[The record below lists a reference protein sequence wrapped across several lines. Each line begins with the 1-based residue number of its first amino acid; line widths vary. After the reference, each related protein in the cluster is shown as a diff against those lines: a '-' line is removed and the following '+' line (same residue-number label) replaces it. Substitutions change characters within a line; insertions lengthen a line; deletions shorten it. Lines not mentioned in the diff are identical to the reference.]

1 MEDLQQVAKILNKNH
16 FDARVV
22 ETVKDAVSA
31 VMDLIPKDVSVGF
44 GGSVTVRDLGLYEGL
59 KEQGHDVFWHWM
71 VDADDRNAARKSA
84 SNADYYLLSANAL
97 TKDGEIIK
105 HRRDRQPRV
114 RHVLWAQT
122 RDFYRGQEQAC
133 GGLHSR
139 HRPHP
144 QRSPPRSTPNGWA
157 TIRPA
162 PCWAAVRTATT
173 KTACA
178 TLRAFCTGLPAG
190 LRMHVILVNE
200 DLGY

>member
-71 VDADDRNAARKSA
+71 VDADDRNATRKSA

-97 TKDGEIIK
+97 TKDGEIINTDGTGNRVSAMFYGPK
-105 HRRDRQPRV
+105 HVIFIVGRNKLVADYTAGIDRIRNVASPLNAKRLGYNTPCA
-114 RHVLWAQT
+114 VLGRCTDCDHQNRMCNIT
-122 RDFYRGQEQAC
+122 GV
-133 GGLHSR
+133 L
-139 HRPHP
+139 HRP
-144 QRSPPRSTPNGWA
+144 
-157 TIRPA
+157 
-162 PCWAAVRTATT
+162 
-173 KTACA
+173 
-178 TLRAFCTGLPAG
+178 TGG
-190 LRMHVILVNE
+190 IKMHVILVNE